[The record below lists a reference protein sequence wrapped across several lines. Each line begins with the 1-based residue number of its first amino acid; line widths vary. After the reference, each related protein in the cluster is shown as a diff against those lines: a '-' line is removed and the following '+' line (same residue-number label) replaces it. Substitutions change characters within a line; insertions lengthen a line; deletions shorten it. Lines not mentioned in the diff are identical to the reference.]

1 MLERVFDGVNQE
13 YDLVFYVAEG
23 SEKGH
28 FKHRTHEGKERLIE
42 FNKDYRLPLKE
53 RPIILKLYGT
63 WTDKFVVTE
72 EHFINY
78 LVDHSIEQAL
88 PSQLRIFI
96 KRSRILFL
104 GYSLNDPDL
113 QIILHRFWVNESLK
127 KSRGIK
133 SWIVHQSEPGNLEK
147 QFWKARQVE
156 LIESSLE
163 DFITN
168 LEMGIERLESR
179 LP

>member
-28 FKHRTHEGKERLIE
+28 FKHRTHEGKERLIGYGE
-42 FNKDYRLPLKE
+42 DYRLPLGK

-63 WTDKFVVTE
+63 WTDKFVMTE

-78 LVDHSIEQAL
+78 LFGCSIEQVL
-88 PSQLRIFI
+88 PSQLRNII
-96 KRSRILFL
+96 KRSKILFL

-113 QIILHRFWVNESLK
+113 QIILHRFWENKPLK

-147 QFWKARQVE
+147 RFWQDRQVD
-156 LIESSLE
+156 LIKSSLE